1 MVLTFLNISSG
12 FGFFFIFVVVW
23 FGFFVSSSL
32 AELSYLFVFSGQF
45 EVKHQMQ
52 SLTD

>member
-1 MVLTFLNISSG
+1 MVLTFLNISSCM
-12 FGFFFIFVVVW
+12 FTYN
-23 FGFFVSSSL
+23 FFVLFCFVSGSL

-45 EVKHQMQ
+45 QVKHEKQ

>member
-1 MVLTFLNISSG
+1 MVLTFLNISSCM
-12 FGFFFIFVVVW
+12 FTYNFLFC
-23 FGFFVSSSL
+23 FVSGSL

-45 EVKHQMQ
+45 QVKHEKQ